1 MQITEIKVFPVSE
14 EKVKAYVTITFD
26 NCFVIRDLKIIHGFS
41 GYFVSMPSRKAKDG
55 THFDIAH
62 PINKETRQMMEQK
75 IMTEYKKITAA
86 RVTV

>member
-1 MQITEIKVFPVSE
+1 
-14 EKVKAYVTITFD
+14 
-26 NCFVIRDLKIIHGFS
+26 
-41 GYFVSMPSRKAKDG
+41 MPSRKAKDG
-55 THFDIAH
+55 IHFDIAH